1 MEFGIRDVCDITMK
15 KLENDVIVLRGKDVP
30 NEYFNLE
37 ANLLTIKIK
46 EGLNIEVREDIYE
59 ELKNDPDIQEKF
71 KLNVKRLNRWWY
83 SIYFDKKEET

>member
-1 MEFGIRDVCDITMK
+1 MDFMFDGLSEKVEAGNFAKEMEFILDEEG
-15 KLENDVIVLRGKDVP
+15 VLCIPLHV
-30 NEYFNLE
+30 
-37 ANLLTIKIK
+37 
-46 EGLNIEVREDIYE
+46 GLNIEVREDIYE